1 VYLTERG
8 KTLPSKKQEDN
19 NNNSFINKRE
29 LGSFGENIAVDYLT
43 KNNFIILER
52 NYRYGRFGEIDIIA
66 RENEY
71 ICFIEVKTR
80 SSNLFGTPS
89 EAVNIKKQNSI
100 KTLAQI
106 YLKQMDMKNKNL
118 RFDIVEILIQYNG
131 LAVKCINLIR
141 NAF

>member
-1 VYLTERG
+1 MYLTERG

>member
-1 VYLTERG
+1 M
-8 KTLPSKKQEDN
+8 PSKKQEDN